1 MRIIGGSL
9 RGKTI
14 LPPAGYKARPT
25 TDFAKEGLFNTLQ
38 NEFDFEDISVLDL
51 FGGTGSISFEFASR
65 GCRDIVCVEMAPA
78 NASFISR
85 TAAALKIGGMKVV
98 HNNVFDFLGLCSRDF
113 DIVFADPPY
122 AIEGLDSI
130 PDRVLGKSVGTDP
143 KPMVKEGGYL
153 ILEHPADYS
162 FVSHPAFVKEKKY
175 GNVHFSYFR
184 KK

>member
-1 MRIIGGSL
+1 MRIIGGRL
-9 RGKTI
+9 RGRNI

-38 NEFDFEDISVLDL
+38 NEFDFENLSVLDL
-51 FGGTGSISFEFASR
+51 FGGTGSISLEFASR
-65 GCRDIVCVEMAPA
+65 GSSDIVCVEMAPS

-85 TAAALKIGGMKVV
+85 TAASLGVRCVKVV
-98 HNNVFDFLGLCSRDF
+98 HNNVFDFLDICSRDF

-130 PDRVLGKSVGTDP
+130 PDKVLGRKLVRD
-143 KPMVKEGGYL
+143 GGYL
-153 ILEHPADYS
+153 ILEHPSDYS
-162 FVSHPAFVKEKKY
+162 FEGHPQFVKEKKY

-184 KK
+184 PVE